1 MCCLRGE
8 MRKTVEAQKG
18 AQLSLTMA
26 MESLFEF
33 LTDLSKDVL
42 KVK

>member
-1 MCCLRGE
+1 MEL
-8 MRKTVEAQKG
+8 QKG

-26 MESLFEF
+26 IESLYEF

-42 KVK
+42 KVKQLDKMSVQAKV